1 MSDSTFPSVMV
12 GHLQAITKM
21 FPAARHA
28 QLAGIA
34 DKLKKEF
41 LERLGTDGVFLYPTF
56 PTTAHQHYE
65 IYHKLPDTGYMMVF
79 NTLGLPVTN
88 CMVRLDSHSLPIGI
102 QVRFKKETFS
112 TSLLINKQYHYQN
125 RW

>member
-1 MSDSTFPSVMV
+1 
-12 GHLQAITKM
+12 M
-21 FPAARHA
+21 FPAARHK
-28 QLAGIA
+28 QMAGIA
-34 DKLKKEF
+34 DALKKEF

-65 IYHKLPDTGYMMVF
+65 IYHKLSDTGYMMVF

-102 QVRFKKETFS
+102 QV
-112 TSLLINKQYHYQN
+112 SLVDIEAF
-125 RW
+125 RCDF